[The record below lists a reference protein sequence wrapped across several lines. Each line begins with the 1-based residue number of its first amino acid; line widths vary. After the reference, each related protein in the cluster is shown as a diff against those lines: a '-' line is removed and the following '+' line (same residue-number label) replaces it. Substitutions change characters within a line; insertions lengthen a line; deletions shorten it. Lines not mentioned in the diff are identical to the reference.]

1 MNTRTAKKWM
11 PVWIAALGV
20 LLCLLFWHQ
29 PVAVQAA
36 QTQTTQTGTN
46 TITLNGTPF
55 TDSTAHPGGTTD
67 KDANGFTY
75 TYQIS
80 DKNPDEVQISG
91 CKYEGTVAATLNL
104 PAYITE
110 GSKTYPVVGVN
121 GDAFSHCRSYI
132 SSVVFPSTYRWVG
145 SEAFAGCPLTSVDF
159 NDGMQEIR
167 ARAFYKCQDLKNV
180 YIPTSVTLIESGAF
194 AACSQLTAITVAT
207 NNTSYCGIGGV
218 LYNKNL
224 DTLVQWPA
232 ALSVGSSITGEC
244 VIGSAEIPVR
254 VIFDK
259 AFEGCTQ
266 LYRITDMYRTVATIG
281 EQAFYGCYNLTSVK
295 IPSTVTSIGQQ
306 AFSNCGAG
314 LVISCAKA
322 SAAETFAKSY
332 GIQTNVTC
340 TVRFYDGYSLLKTE
354 EVQSGSA
361 ATAPVLS
368 ERSGYTLTWDK
379 DYTNVQQNLDVHTSW
394 KQNFT
399 VTFKDSYSGQVT
411 EVVSYYGGSATPP
424 VWTRKGYMLGWDS
437 TAYTYVTKNMTINAV
452 WLISMTDGT
461 ITDEK
466 PQLGDT
472 RTINYITYQVTKTSA
487 SDPRVCAVGCT
498 KQTLTSLTIPATITF
513 GGVKYKVTMIGTGAF
528 RDMPKLAK
536 VTIGKNVIKIK
547 GTAFYNCPKLKTMTV
562 KSKKITGIGEKAFSK
577 IYVKAKIN
585 VPNSCKSKYKK
596 YMLDAGLS
604 TYAKVY

>member
-1 MNTRTAKKWM
+1 MRTQTAKKWM
-11 PVWIAALGV
+11 PIWLAVTGV
-20 LLCLLFWHQ
+20 LLCLLLLYRPETAF
-29 PVAVQAA
+29 AA
-36 QTQTTQTGTN
+36 TTGNNDITLTGTA
-46 TITLNGTPF
+46 F
-55 TDSTAHPGGTTD
+55 TDSTAHPGGTTVM
-67 KDANGFTY
+67 DANGFTY
-75 TYQIS
+75 TYQITT
-80 DKNPDEVQISG
+80 DNAQEVQLSG
-91 CKYEGTVAATLNL
+91 CTFSGSSAAALVL

-110 GSKTYPVVGVN
+110 GSTTYTVVGVN
-121 GDAFSHCRSYI
+121 GDAFANCRAYI
-132 SSVVFPSTYRWVG
+132 ASVTFASTYRWVG
-145 SEAFAGCPLTSVDF
+145 AEAFAGSPLTSVSF
-159 NDGMQEIR
+159 NEGIQEIR
-167 ARAFYKCQDLKNV
+167 ARAFYKCPNLTNI
-180 YIPTSVTLIESGAF
+180 YIPTSVSQIGNGAF
-194 AACSQLTAITVAT
+194 AACSQLSAIAVAT
-207 NNTSYCGIGGV
+207 NNVNYCGISGV
-218 LYNKNL
+218 LYNKNC
-224 DTLVQWPA
+224 DTLIQWPA
-232 ALSVGSSITGEC
+232 ALAVGSSITGEC

-254 VIFDK
+254 VISDR

-266 LYRITDMYRTVATIG
+266 LYRITDMYSTVAIIG

-295 IPSTVTSIGQQ
+295 IPSTVTRIDQQ

-332 GIQTNVTC
+332 GIQTSVTC

-354 EVQSGSA
+354 DVQSGGS
-361 ATAPVLS
+361 ATAPVLT

-379 DYTNVQQNLDVHTSW
+379 EFTNVQQNLDVHASW

-399 VTFKDSYSGQVT
+399 VTFKDAYSGQMT

-437 TAYTYVTKNMTINAV
+437 TAYTYVTKNITVNAV
-452 WLISMTDGT
+452 WLVSMTDGT
-461 ITDEK
+461 IAEEK
-466 PQLGDT
+466 PALGDT

-487 SDPRVCAVGCT
+487 SDPRVCVVGCT
-498 KQTLTSLTIPATITF
+498 KQTLTALTIPATITF
-513 GGVKYKVTMIGTGAF
+513 GGVKYKVTMIGVGAF
-528 RDMPKLAK
+528 RDMPKLAS

-547 GTAFYNCPKLKTMTV
+547 KTAFYNCPKLKTMTV

-585 VPNSCKSKYKK
+585 VPNSCKTKYKK